1 MSDLLKKI
9 LAVIPFFLLV
19 IEIVYSRFGY
29 LLHNELEVTTILNIS
44 LNTVPFIIFALLD
57 VLRRNQE
64 STFQMVIQA
73 SFYIYV
79 LSVFY
84 LTLFPLSLESFLT
97 NTLWSIN
104 LEPFNIFRDYHF
116 FDSQIVG
123 NFIMLFPL
131 GVYLHFLYRK
141 FTTIVS
147 SLVFIFFVS
156 FLIEVFQLVFSA
168 GSTDIDD
175 IILNTVGGYLG
186 YWCFKVSSTIY
197 YKKSDKTFNTN

>member
-1 MSDLLKKI
+1 
-9 LAVIPFFLLV
+9 
-19 IEIVYSRFGY
+19 
-29 LLHNELEVTTILNIS
+29 
-44 LNTVPFIIFALLD
+44 
-57 VLRRNQE
+57 
-64 STFQMVIQA
+64 MVIQA